1 MAFAEDYVDVASR
14 LRAFKDKHP
23 EGSLQP
29 VNPERPIEVVT
40 IDDKTFLA
48 YTAAAYRSPDDARP
62 GIGIA
67 WEPFPG
73 ATNYTRN
80 SEAQNAE
87 TSAWGRAVVAALA
100 ADTKKRSPSSTSA
113 GRRG

>member
-14 LRAFKDKHP
+14 LRLFKEKHP

-29 VNPERPIEVVT
+29 VDPAEPIKVVT
-40 IDDKTFLA
+40 IGDKVFLA
-48 YTAAAYRSPDDARP
+48 YTAAAYRSPDDKRP

-73 ATNYTRN
+73 TTNYTRN
-80 SEAQNAE
+80 SEAMNAE
-87 TSAWGRAVVAALA
+87 
-100 ADTKKRSPSSTSA
+100 
-113 GRRG
+113 